1 MKMGETSTHEASH
14 EDQDAMG
21 QRPGAGGGTL
31 ELEAPAE
38 ALHLL
43 RQLKI
48 LRDDDELP
56 DGFVIDSKRM
66 RNLHLELFEM
76 FNIAIDKAQPLPTGK
91 SNGTRLATA
100 ANAIAT
106 AIADHLNK
114 SGYHAMGDTQNLHAK
129 RAIED
134 DKGYKKNLAEFLE
147 KIGKSPRQG
156 GHSMNWGRWRAG
168 GGCGLRSFCHGT
180 SPTWAGSGAA
190 LAARGGA
197 NGTTA
202 EPLAK
207 SGPLGQRHWPAL
219 GQLARW
225 P

>member
-114 SGYHAMGDTQNLHAK
+114 SGYHAMGDTQNL
-129 RAIED
+129 D
-134 DKGYKKNLAEFLE
+134 DLANSLE
-147 KIGKSPRQG
+147 NPDLKDTVLMSWISN
-156 GHSMNWGRWRAG
+156 HDMD
-168 GGCGLRSFCHGT
+168 LFDDI
-180 SPTWAGSGAA
+180 
-190 LAARGGA
+190 
-197 NGTTA
+197 TTA
-202 EPLAK
+202 LTE
-207 SGPLGQRHWPAL
+207 R
-219 GQLARW
+219 ARQ
-225 P
+225 